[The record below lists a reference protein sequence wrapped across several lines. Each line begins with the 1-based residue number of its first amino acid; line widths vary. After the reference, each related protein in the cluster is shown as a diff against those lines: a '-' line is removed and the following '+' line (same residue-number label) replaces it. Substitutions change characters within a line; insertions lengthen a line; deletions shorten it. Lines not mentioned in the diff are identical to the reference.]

1 MITNNNNWG
10 GARPGAGRPKT
21 GRKTAYSVYADE
33 NISKR
38 LVALAGDQ
46 SAAKAATEMTAE
58 AVMRR
63 LPNWL
68 IGQMIVL
75 LFPEGSKMRVANKSA
90 SGARANRRAAGY
102 KKTSTDEENRFYANA
117 LILFPPGFVREA
129 AESVIDRFIRLPNL
143 TEWREKFAEH
153 MLANG
158 WDPMTIT
165 PSVALRKGAE

>member
-1 MITNNNNWG
+1 MTTTNNNNNWG

-21 GRKTAYSVYADE
+21 GRKTAYSVYADK

-38 LVALAGDQ
+38 LAALAGDQ
-46 SAAKAATEMTAE
+46 SAAKVATEMTAE

-90 SGARANRRAAGY
+90 AGARANRRAAGC
-102 KKTSTDEENRFYANA
+102 KKTSSCEENNFYANA

-129 AESVIDRFIRLPNL
+129 AESVVDRFIRIQNLP
-143 TEWREKFAEH
+143 EWREKFANH
-153 MLANG
+153 MAANG

-165 PSVALRKGAE
+165 PSAALLTN